1 MAQEHRIIRR
11 GITSRP
17 LVYRIPAGTG
27 APPSMIKRLVSLQRH
42 QTFDHQFDLVANRS
56 PGASGARM
64 ADVTAGD
71 LLPSR
76 DERA

>member
-27 APPSMIKRLVSLQRH
+27 APPSMIKPLVSLQRH
-42 QTFDHQFDLVANRS
+42 QKFDHQIRPRGLTDR
-56 PGASGARM
+56 PG
-64 ADVTAGD
+64 
-71 LLPSR
+71 LLGP
-76 DERA
+76 EWLM